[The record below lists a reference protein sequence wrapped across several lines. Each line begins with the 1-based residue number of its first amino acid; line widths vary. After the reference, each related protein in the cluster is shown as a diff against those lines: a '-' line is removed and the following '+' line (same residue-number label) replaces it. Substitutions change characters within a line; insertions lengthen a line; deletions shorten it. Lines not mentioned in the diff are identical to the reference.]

1 MNVVRLLRLT
11 TGEEIL
17 GKVDENYDA
26 NEDTKV
32 VNPVMI
38 VPMAEGKLTF
48 MPYIGYADLDHV
60 MVKEKHIM
68 FIVNPGPNMEDSYN
82 QMTGSIAKPSQK
94 IIT

>member
-17 GKVDENYDA
+17 GKIDEDA
-26 NEDTKV
+26 TSNNDVKV
-32 VNPVMI
+32 ENPVQI
-38 VPMAEGKLTF
+38 VPTSEGKLTF
-48 MPYIGYADLDHV
+48 MPFIGYADLDNV
-60 MVKEKHIM
+60 IVKKEHLM

-82 QMTGSIAKPSQK
+82 QMTGSIAKASQK

>member
-48 MPYIGYADLDHV
+48 MPFIGYADLDNV
-60 MVKEKHIM
+60 IVKKEHLM

-82 QMTGSIAKPSQK
+82 QMTGSIAKASQK

>member
-1 MNVVRLLRLT
+1 
-11 TGEEIL
+11 
-17 GKVDENYDA
+17 
-26 NEDTKV
+26 
-32 VNPVMI
+32 
-38 VPMAEGKLTF
+38 
-48 MPYIGYADLDHV
+48 